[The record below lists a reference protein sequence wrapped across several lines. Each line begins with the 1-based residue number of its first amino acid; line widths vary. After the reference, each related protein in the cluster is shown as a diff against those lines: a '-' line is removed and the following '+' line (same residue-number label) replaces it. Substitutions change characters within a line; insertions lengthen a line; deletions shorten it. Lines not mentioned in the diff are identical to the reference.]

1 MWIQLELAATKFQ
14 CIPKV
19 WLLLIIPAV
28 WLGTWNTFW
37 KYKYSLCNDVMRILQ
52 MWNSMDGRQSVG
64 NVWMSPLQLLSFL
77 HSYFNCGFTEIIT
90 FTLHG
95 SFVIHCCSFVAFHSH
110 CKRRAYSIAYSD
122 EEKSCNNIVFLLT
135 RALRMHS
142 DMHISL
148 WIFCKTVLKE
158 FNKVGQSIHLSWS
171 IRSVF
176 VLIKVK
182 YPQSSTRALLWE
194 VMCQSPTPLI
204 LSNPFPIPC
213 IYPNVLPNPRSKKRK
228 ILTAKLNKHITHE
241 RGLIQCQVGK

>member
-1 MWIQLELAATKFQ
+1 MFKIQGSNWYDDDMMHEALFFWSAWTIITRWNFILKPDASSAGIGSNEGKFQ
-14 CIPKV
+14 CIPEV

-28 WLGTWNTFW
+28 WLGTWNTFG
-37 KYKYSLCNDVMRILQ
+37 KQKYSLCNDVMRILQ

-64 NVWMSPLQLLSFL
+64 NVWISPLQLLSFL

-122 EEKSCNNIVFLLT
+122 AEKSCNNIVFLLT
-135 RALRMHS
+135 GALRMRS
-142 DMHISL
+142 DMHISPRIL
-148 WIFCKTVLKE
+148 CKTVLKE
-158 FNKVGQSIHLSWS
+158 FNKAGKSIHLSWS

-182 YPQSSTRALLWE
+182 YPQSSTRALL
-194 VMCQSPTPLI
+194 
-204 LSNPFPIPC
+204 
-213 IYPNVLPNPRSKKRK
+213 
-228 ILTAKLNKHITHE
+228 
-241 RGLIQCQVGK
+241 